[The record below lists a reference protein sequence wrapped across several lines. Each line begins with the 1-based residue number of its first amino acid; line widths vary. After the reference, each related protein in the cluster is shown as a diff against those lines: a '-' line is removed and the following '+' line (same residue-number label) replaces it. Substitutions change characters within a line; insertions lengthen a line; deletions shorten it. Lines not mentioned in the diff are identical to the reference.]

1 MNRLTREDRARILQC
16 LCEGL
21 SIRATVRLTGAS
33 KNTITKL
40 LIDAGRACA
49 AYQDR
54 VLRNL
59 PCKRVQC
66 DEIWSFVY
74 AKRENVKRT
83 KAAPVDAGDAW
94 TWTAVCADSKLIAS
108 FMVGDRS
115 YGAARV
121 FLDDLKERL
130 ADRVQLTS
138 DGWRS
143 YKFAVDKAFGNDID
157 YAQLQKIYGVESDG
171 EKRYSPA
178 KCLGAK
184 RVAIRG
190 SPDPKHISTS
200 YVERQNLT
208 MRMHMRRFT
217 RLTNGFSK
225 RIENHACAVA
235 LHVMFYN
242 FARVHQTLKV
252 TPAMA
257 AGVTH
262 RLWEMAD
269 VVEMLEAWE
278 ESALLAA

>member
-1 MNRLTREDRARILQC
+1 MNRLTRHDRARILKC

-33 KNTITKL
+33 KNTIAKL

-83 KAAPVDAGDAW
+83 KAAPIDAGDVW
-94 TWTAVCADSKLIAS
+94 TWTAICADTKLIAS

-138 DGWRS
+138 DGWKS
-143 YKFAVDKAFGNDID
+143 YRFAVDKTFGNEVD
-157 YAQLQKIYGVESDG
+157 YAQLQKIYGVETDG
-171 EKRYSPA
+171 EKRYSPP

-184 RVAIRG
+184 RIAMTG
-190 SPDPKHISTS
+190 NPDPKHISTS

-225 RIENHACAVA
+225 KIENHVGAVA
-235 LHVMFYN
+235 LHMMFYN
-242 FARVHQTLKV
+242 FVRIHQTLKV

-257 AGVTH
+257 AGVTQ
-262 RLWEMAD
+262 RLWEMTD

-278 ESALLAA
+278 ESGL